1 MPEPQVLRASGG
13 ADLLAALPRL
23 TGLLAPDSLF
33 VVFLQEGRTT
43 GTARIDLPAREQLDD
58 SPFLLDWV
66 SQVGSIVDASDGA
79 VLVIDSAS
87 FPVGDLGELDVSVP
101 RGLASM
107 LRLEASTRGPK
118 LLDVLAKGPDGWARL
133 AGEESGT
140 GLRPLD
146 EIAASPLHDPGFVPQ
161 DLASWREDHPDQS
174 AETAEGIAELTARV
188 REGSAQV

>member
-1 MPEPQVLRASGG
+1 MSEPTILRAQSG

-23 TGLLAPDSLF
+23 TGLHAPDSLF
-33 VVFLQEGRTT
+33 VLFMQGNRTT
-43 GTARIDLPAREQLDD
+43 GSARIDLPTRGQLDD
-58 SPFLLDWV
+58 SPFLFDWI

-118 LLDVLAKGPDGWARL
+118 LIDVLAKGPDGWARL
-133 AGEESGT
+133 TGEESGT
-140 GLRPLD
+140 SLRPLA
-146 EIAASPLHDPGFVPQ
+146 EIAESSLHDPGFVPQ

-174 AETAEGIAELTARV
+174 AETAEEIAELTARV
-188 REGSAQV
+188 RDGSAQA